1 MAPSP
6 DQDESRA
13 GTLVLALLS
22 LLVGCVTGLVCAVFR
37 LLLQQADALR
47 DEFIARAHQEG
58 LLGLLL
64 VVAGA
69 AGATAVAAALVSRIS
84 PAAAGSGIP
93 EVEAAI
99 SGGEP
104 GRPVRTA
111 IVKFVGG
118 VLAIGSG
125 LALGREGPSVQM
137 GHSIADVIGRLFRRG
152 QVDARVLFAAGA
164 GAGLATAFNAP
175 IAGAVFVLE
184 ELLRRFDTRTAA
196 AALGASASAIA
207 VSRVFVGVEPDFA
220 VPAQPFP
227 GFATVPVH
235 VTLGVVAAL
244 AAAAYTRAVM
254 GALAVA
260 DRAGG
265 LPVTARAAL
274 IGGGVGLLAWLAP
287 QWVGGGDALT
297 QQTLLNA
304 GSLST
309 IALIFVIRFALGPIS
324 YAAGTPGGLFAPML
338 VLGAQI
344 GLVFGRLYGEWFPAG
359 ASPTAYAV
367 VGLAAFFTAVVRA
380 PLTGICLAVEMTGSV
395 NLLLPMLAACFG
407 AMVVMNLLGIPP
419 IYDLLRERAERR
431 LRSSG

>member
-1 MAPSP
+1 MAPDL
-6 DQDESRA
+6 DQDDSRA

-22 LLVGCVTGLVCAVFR
+22 LFVGCATGLVCAVFR
-37 LLLQQADALR
+37 LLLQGADALR
-47 DEFIARAHQEG
+47 GEYIAWAHQQG
-58 LLGLLL
+58 LAGVLL
-64 VVAGA
+64 VVASA
-69 AGATAVAAALVSRIS
+69 AAATAFAAALVSRIS
-84 PAAAGSGIP
+84 PNAAGSGIP

-99 SGGEP
+99 NGGEP

-137 GHSIADVIGRLFRRG
+137 GHSIADLIGRLFRRG

-196 AALGASASAIA
+196 AALGASAGAIA
-207 VSRVFVGVEPDFA
+207 VARVFVGVEPDFA
-220 VPAQPFP
+220 VPAQAFP

-235 VTLGVVAAL
+235 VALGVIAAL

-254 GALAVA
+254 GALAIADQADGIPVA
-260 DRAGG
+260 
-265 LPVTARAAL
+265 ARAAL
-274 IGGGVGLLAWLAP
+274 IGGGVGLLGWLTP
-287 QWVGGGDALT
+287 QWVGGGDSLT
-297 QQTLLNA
+297 QQALLNA

-309 IALIFVIRFALGPIS
+309 IGLIFAFRFAFGPLS

-344 GLVFGRLYGEWFPAG
+344 GLVFGRLYGQWFPDS

-407 AMVVMNLLGIPP
+407 AMVMMNLLGIPP
-419 IYDLLRERAERR
+419 IYDLLRERAERK
-431 LRSSG
+431 LRTAG

>member
-1 MAPSP
+1 MAPDL
-6 DQDESRA
+6 DQDDSRA

-22 LLVGCVTGLVCAVFR
+22 LLVGCATGLVCAVFR
-37 LLLQQADALR
+37 RLLQAADALR
-47 DEFIARAHQEG
+47 GEYIAWAHQEG
-58 LLGLLL
+58 LVGFLL
-64 VVAGA
+64 VVASTA
-69 AGATAVAAALVSRIS
+69 AATALAAALVSRIS
-84 PAAAGSGIP
+84 PNAAGSGIP
-93 EVEAAI
+93 EVEAVI
-99 SGGEP
+99 KGGEP

-137 GHSIADVIGRLFRRG
+137 GHSIADLIGRLFRRG

-196 AALGASASAIA
+196 AALGASAGAIA
-207 VSRVFVGVEPDFA
+207 VARVFVGVEPDFA
-220 VPAQPFP
+220 VPAQAFP

-235 VTLGVVAAL
+235 VALGVVAAL

-254 GALAVA
+254 GALAMADQADGIPVA
-260 DRAGG
+260 
-265 LPVTARAAL
+265 ARAAL
-274 IGGGVGLLAWLAP
+274 IGVGVGLLGWLAP

-297 QQTLLNA
+297 QQALLNA

-309 IALIFVIRFALGPIS
+309 IGLIFAFRFAFGPLS

-344 GLVFGRLYGEWFPAG
+344 GLVFGRLYGQWFPDS

-419 IYDLLRERAERR
+419 IYDLLRERAERK
-431 LRSSG
+431 LRTAG

>member
-1 MAPSP
+1 
-6 DQDESRA
+6 
-13 GTLVLALLS
+13 
-22 LLVGCVTGLVCAVFR
+22 
-37 LLLQQADALR
+37 
-47 DEFIARAHQEG
+47 
-58 LLGLLL
+58 
-64 VVAGA
+64 
-69 AGATAVAAALVSRIS
+69 
-84 PAAAGSGIP
+84 
-93 EVEAAI
+93 
-99 SGGEP
+99 
-104 GRPVRTA
+104 
-111 IVKFVGG
+111 
-118 VLAIGSG
+118 
-125 LALGREGPSVQM
+125 M
-137 GHSIADVIGRLFRRG
+137 GHSIADLIGRLFRRG

-196 AALGASASAIA
+196 AALGASAGAIA
-207 VSRVFVGVEPDFA
+207 VARVFVGVEPDFA
-220 VPAQPFP
+220 VPAQAFP

-235 VTLGVVAAL
+235 VALGVVAAL

-254 GALAVA
+254 GALAMADQADGIPVA
-260 DRAGG
+260 
-265 LPVTARAAL
+265 ARAAL
-274 IGGGVGLLAWLAP
+274 IGVGVGLLGWLAP

-297 QQTLLNA
+297 QQALLNA

-309 IALIFVIRFALGPIS
+309 IGLIFAFRFAFGPLS

-344 GLVFGRLYGEWFPAG
+344 GLVFGRLYGQWFPDS

-419 IYDLLRERAERR
+419 IYDLLRERAERK
-431 LRSSG
+431 LRTAG